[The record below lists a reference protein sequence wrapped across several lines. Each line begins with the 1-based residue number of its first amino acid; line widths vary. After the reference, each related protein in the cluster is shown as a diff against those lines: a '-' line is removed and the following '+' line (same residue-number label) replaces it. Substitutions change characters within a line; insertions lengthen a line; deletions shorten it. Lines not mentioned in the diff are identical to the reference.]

1 MRYFI
6 FFFFSLPLFFNPTL
20 KATPNGS
27 EQANNINGEIYTNTK
42 DQISLSE
49 DSNYLFNSINKHQY
63 FSAQFEQTTLQEKK
77 KRLIEGEIRAH
88 RSGIFKISYFE
99 PLNEVMFSDGKDFYR
114 FDPELEQ
121 LNIQPLEEL
130 LEETPVGLFTL
141 NLEEIKEL
149 FIFSEC
155 RKNLNQFSCLL
166 TSKKEESFIKWI
178 DIGVKNNV
186 FDSFKY
192 LDTFGQTISLK
203 FKNVSLKKIPNNEF
217 KLNIP
222 EGTDIVSFRNSN
234 K

>member
-6 FFFFSLPLFFNPTL
+6 SFLFSLTLFLNPVL
-20 KATPNGS
+20 KAASNDVDNTNGTEGKMYTGTK
-27 EQANNINGEIYTNTK
+27 EQAG
-42 DQISLSE
+42 LSE
-49 DSNYLFNSINKHQY
+49 NSNYLFNSIYKHQY
-63 FSAQFEQTTLQEKK
+63 FSANFEQTTLQEKK
-77 KRLIEGEIRAH
+77 KRLIKGEIRAH

-121 LNIQPLEEL
+121 LNVQPLEEL

-141 NLEEIKEL
+141 SLEEIKEL

-155 RKNLNQFSCLL
+155 RKDLNQFSCLL

-178 DIGVKNNV
+178 DIGIQNDV
-186 FDSFKY
+186 FNSFKY
-192 LDTFGQTISLK
+192 LDTFGQTVSLK
-203 FKNVSLKKIPNNEF
+203 FNNVSLNKISNNEF

-222 EGTDIVSFRNSN
+222 EGTDIVSFRNGN

>member
-6 FFFFSLPLFFNPTL
+6 SFLFSLTLFLNPVL
-20 KATPNGS
+20 KAGS
-27 EQANNINGEIYTNTK
+27 IDGDNTSDTKVKIYIDTKKQA
-42 DQISLSE
+42 DLSE

-63 FSAQFEQTTLQEKK
+63 FSASFEQTTLQERK
-77 KRLIEGEIRAH
+77 KRLIKGQIKAH

-121 LNIQPLEEL
+121 LNVQPLEEL

-141 NLEEIKEL
+141 SLEEIKEL

-155 RKNLNQFSCLL
+155 RKDLNQFSCLL

-178 DIGVKNNV
+178 DIGIQNNV
-186 FDSFKY
+186 FNSFKY
-192 LDTFGQTISLK
+192 LDTFGQTVSLK
-203 FKNVSLKKIPNNEF
+203 FNNVSLNKISNNEF

-222 EGTDIVSFRNSN
+222 EGTDIVSFRNGN